1 MSVNIPTAFVQ
12 QYANTVSLLSQQVGS
27 RIRPFVTV
35 GTYEGKAG
43 QVVQQIGAVNPQ
55 KKTSRHSDK
64 PLISTPHDVRWVYP
78 EDYEWADLIDSEDR
92 LRTAADFDSPY
103 AVNGAA
109 AIARVAIDDEIIT
122 QFFGT
127 NKTGENGTTST
138 VFGANNVVDS
148 SGTNGLTFE
157 KIRDALKILQES
169 DVDTEM
175 ESVCGVISPQQ
186 HDDLLGISQA
196 TNLDYITR
204 PVLENGRV
212 KYWMGVNWIVSTR
225 LPTDSNDDRRTMFF
239 AKSGVHLGVWQD
251 TKTEIAPRYDK
262 FGTPTQV
269 AVCGTFGATRVEE
282 AKCVEI
288 LCDE

>member
-12 QYANTVSLLSQQVGS
+12 QYANTVALLSQQMGS
-27 RIRPFVTV
+27 RIRPFCTV

-43 QVVQQIGAVNPQ
+43 QVVQQIGAVSPQ

-103 AVNGAA
+103 AVNGAQ
-109 AIARVAIDDEIIT
+109 AIARVAIDDQIIDAY
-122 QFFGT
+122 FGT

-138 VFGANNVVDS
+138 VFDTNNIVDS
-148 SGTNGLTFE
+148 AGSTALTYA
-157 KIRDALKILQES
+157 KVRDGLKILQDS
-169 DVDTEM
+169 DVDIEM
-175 ESVCGVISPQQ
+175 EDICCVIGPQQ
-186 HDDLLGISQA
+186 HDDLLGIAEAISQ
-196 TNLDYITR
+196 DYVSK
-204 PVLENGRV
+204 PVVENGRV
-212 KYWMGVNWIVSTR
+212 KYWMGINWIVSTR
-225 LPTDSNDDRRTMFF
+225 LPLTSDDRRCMLF
-239 AKSGVHLGVWQD
+239 ARSGLHLGVWQD

-269 AVCGTFGATRVEE
+269 SVCGTFGATRIEE
-282 AKCVEI
+282 AKCVE
-288 LCDE
+288 LRCDE